1 MFNLFN
7 KPKMKTNY
15 PEIVTQIHKE
25 FEDSSAELL
34 KQAEALLD
42 TLSPVNS
49 DKAKRLQSLG
59 FKNVPEVKQVIE
71 AEQKIVSTKA
81 VADLVKYYQHHYPFN
96 KFITDTEVTKIC
108 SKYDLVCGD
117 IGLFKGFVPETKLK
131 DIENFKL
138 RKEDQIKILLQ
149 LSCERPLHKYML
161 TDNDLTDHGKSY
173 LSNSS
178 DFVYVTGTI
187 GDAFY
192 STPIFTQKCIVEFL
206 GTPMVSARKIDQS
219 GFSICAPIKDMDM
232 TGMEVKN
239 YRVVKHIPDP
249 VVLKRVNG
257 GFLIVTAWG
266 NEASDEIVVNAINN

>member
-1 MFNLFN
+1 MFNLF
-7 KPKMKTNY
+7 KKQPMKTNY

-25 FEDSSAELL
+25 FEESGAELL

-59 FKNVPEVKQVIE
+59 FKNVPEVKQVVE
-71 AEQKIVSTKA
+71 AEQKIVSAKA
-81 VADLVKYYQHHYPFN
+81 VADLVKYYQRHYPFN

-138 RKEDQIKILLQ
+138 RKEDEINALFE
-149 LSCERPLHKYML
+149 LSANDPLPRYFITEKDFTLDVIDAH
-161 TDNDLTDHGKSY
+161 
-173 LSNSS
+173 SS
-178 DFVYVTGTI
+178 IRSFYVTGINGIGIYTI
-187 GDAFY
+187 DV
-192 STPIFTQKCIVEFL
+192 FTEGCLNEFE
-206 GTPMVSARKIDQS
+206 GIKNVQANKVNTNS
-219 GFSICAPIKDMDM
+219 FSICAPMKDMDM
-232 TGMEVKN
+232 AGMEVKN

-257 GFLIVTAWG
+257 GFLIVCAWG
-266 NEASDEIVVNAINN
+266 DEASDEIVVNSINN

>member
-1 MFNLFN
+1 MFNLL
-7 KPKMKTNY
+7 KKQTMKTNY
-15 PEIVTQIHKE
+15 PESVTQIHKE
-25 FEDSSAELL
+25 FEESGAELL

-59 FKNVPEVKQVIE
+59 FKNVPEVKQVVE

-81 VADLVKYYQHHYPFN
+81 VADLVKYYQRHYPFN
-96 KFITDTEVTKIC
+96 KFITDTGVTKIC

-131 DIENFKL
+131 DIESFKL
-138 RKEDQIKILLQ
+138 RESDKGIFIGNHFLEDGVVVRNPHSQQYFHIIKRGTKFSYTTYAFQSNDGIRFYANDIHNVFGLLGVDIGSKTQ
-149 LSCERPLHKYML
+149 LE
-161 TDNDLTDHGKSY
+161 DNATH
-173 LSNSS
+173 
-178 DFVYVTGTI
+178 
-187 GDAFY
+187 
-192 STPIFTQKCIVEFL
+192 
-206 GTPMVSARKIDQS
+206 
-219 GFSICAPIKDMDM
+219 FSICAPMKDMDM

-257 GFLIVTAWG
+257 GYLIVCAWG
-266 NEASDEIVVNAINN
+266 DEASDEIVVNSINN